1 MLNSS
6 RTSRQFFAVFA
17 TAGVVVVAELL
28 AKDGEAVVAAPAEIT
43 GIQAPVLG
51 YLSSLEDARIIVP
64 ELKAPAL
71 SAPAVPDLELVVWRA
86 EGVIPAP
93 TAVIDVEAP
102 DVGALPSLEDA
113 VTRGRKQFHLLTN
126 VRAEE

>member
-6 RTSRQFFAVFA
+6 RTARQFFAVFA
-17 TAGVVVVAELL
+17 AAGVVVVAELL

-71 SAPAVPDLELVVWRA
+71 SAPAVTDLELVVGGA

-93 TAVIDVEAP
+93 TAVIEVEAP
-102 DVGALPSLEDA
+102 DVGALPSIEDA
-113 VTRGRKQFHLLTN
+113 ATRGHGL
-126 VRAEE
+126 VRRPLPTIDH